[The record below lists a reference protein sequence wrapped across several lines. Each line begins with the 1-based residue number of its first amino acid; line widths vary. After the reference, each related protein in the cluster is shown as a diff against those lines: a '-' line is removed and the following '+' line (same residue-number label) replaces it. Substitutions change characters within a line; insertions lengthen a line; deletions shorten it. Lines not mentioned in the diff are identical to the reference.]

1 VTTVSRRG
9 WLLFLSLCLI
19 WGLPYLMVRVAVREL
34 APETLVFFRSLLAA
48 AVLLPFALRQ
58 GGLRAMLRR
67 WPWLLLF
74 TLLEMSLPWFLIAH
88 AEQRISSSLAGLLI
102 GAMPLI
108 GVALYRWM
116 GEPYHFD
123 ARHVAGLACGFGGL
137 AALVGV
143 DVGSSDLV
151 GVVEMLAVTVFWAV
165 APIIVVKRLPGVPA
179 LGMAALTL
187 LINAIGFAPLAA
199 RNLPSSVSTE
209 TVLSVV
215 GLAVVCTAVAFLIY
229 FSLIREVGASRSA
242 IVTYVNPLVAVMLGV
257 IVLGE
262 PVTLGIA
269 IGTPL
274 ILLGSVLATAPSLKK
289 QPEAGAADTAAP

>member
-1 VTTVSRRG
+1 MSRRG
-9 WLLFLSLCLI
+9 WLLFLALCLI

-48 AVLLPFALRQ
+48 AVLAPFALRQ
-58 GGLRAMLRR
+58 GGLRVMFKR

-123 ARHVAGLACGFGGL
+123 TRHVAGLACGFGGL

-143 DVGSSDLV
+143 DLGSSDLL
-151 GVVEMLAVTVFWAV
+151 GVVEMLSVTLCWAV
-165 APIIVVKRLPGVPA
+165 APIVVVKRLPGFPA
-179 LGMAALTL
+179 LGMAAITL
-187 LINAIGFAPLAA
+187 MLNAAGFAPLAV
-199 RNLPSSVSTE
+199 RNLPTSVSTE

-215 GLAVVCTAVAFLIY
+215 GLAVVCTALAFLFY
-229 FSLIREVGASRSA
+229 FSLIREVGPSRSA
-242 IVTYVNPLVAVMLGV
+242 IVTYVNPLVAVLLGV
-257 IVLGE
+257 VVLNE
-262 PVTLGIA
+262 PLTLGIA

-274 ILLGSVLATAPSLKK
+274 ILLGSVLATAPSLAKRTGDGGTD
-289 QPEAGAADTAAP
+289 PAAP

>member
-123 ARHVAGLACGFGGL
+123 TRHVAGLACGFGGL

-151 GVVEMLAVTVFWAV
+151 GVLEMLAVTVFWAV

-229 FSLIREVGASRSA
+229 FSLIREVGPSRSA
-242 IVTYVNPLVAVMLGV
+242 IVTYVNPLVAVVLGV

-289 QPEAGAADTAAP
+289 QPDAGAADTAAP

>member
-1 VTTVSRRG
+1 VTAVSRRG

-48 AVLLPFALRQ
+48 AVLVPFALRQ
-58 GGLRAMLRR
+58 GGLRAMLKR

-74 TLLEMSLPWFLIAH
+74 TVLEMSLPWLLIAH

-143 DVGSSDLV
+143 DLGSSDLL
-151 GVVEMLAVTVFWAV
+151 GVIEMLSVTVCWAV
-165 APIIVVKRLPGVPA
+165 APIIVVKRLPGFPA
-179 LGMAALTL
+179 LGMAAITL

-199 RNLPSSVSTE
+199 RNLPASVSME
-209 TVLSVV
+209 TVLCVV
-215 GLAVVCTAVAFLIY
+215 GLAVVCTALAFLIY
-229 FSLIREVGASRSA
+229 FSLIREVGPSRSA
-242 IVTYVNPLVAVMLGV
+242 IVTYVNPLVAVLLGV
-257 IVLGE
+257 LVLRE
-262 PVTLGIA
+262 PLTLGIL

-289 QPEAGAADTAAP
+289 LPPAGAADSPAP

>member
-1 VTTVSRRG
+1 VSRRG
-9 WLLFLSLCLI
+9 WLLFLALCLI

-48 AVLLPFALRQ
+48 AVLAPFALRQ
-58 GGLRAMLRR
+58 GGLRVMFKR

-74 TLLEMSLPWFLIAH
+74 TLLEMSLPWLLIAH

-123 ARHVAGLACGFGGL
+123 TRHVAGLACGFGGL

-143 DVGSSDLV
+143 DLGSSDLL
-151 GVVEMLAVTVFWAV
+151 GVVEMLSVTLCWAV
-165 APIIVVKRLPGVPA
+165 APIVVVKRLPGFPA
-179 LGMAALTL
+179 LGMAAITL
-187 LINAIGFAPLAA
+187 MLNAAGFAPLAV
-199 RNLPSSVSTE
+199 RNLPTSVSTE

-215 GLAVVCTAVAFLIY
+215 GLAVVCTALAFLFY
-229 FSLIREVGASRSA
+229 FSLIREVGPSRSA
-242 IVTYVNPLVAVMLGV
+242 IVTYVNPLVAVLLGV
-257 IVLGE
+257 VVLNE
-262 PVTLGIA
+262 PLTLGIA

-274 ILLGSVLATAPSLKK
+274 ILLGSVLATAPSLAKRTGDGGTD
-289 QPEAGAADTAAP
+289 PAAP